1 MKVFMKVLRTPVWNA
16 CVPKR
21 SFSVSSEKELVVD
34 SLTGNH
40 EGVVVLGLNRPS
52 SRNAIGK
59 ILANSMSEAIEE
71 LKYKNNIRVLIIRS
85 LVPGIFCAGA
95 DLKERAK
102 MPAEEVGPFVGR
114 LRSLLYDM
122 QKIPF
127 PTIAALDGT
136 AVGGGLE
143 MALGYDIRVASTN
156 AKMGLVETKLAIIP
170 GAGGTQNLAR
180 VVGTSKAKELI
191 FTGRVLN
198 GNQAHDVGLV
208 NHVVEQNAD
217 GDAAYKKSLEI
228 ASEIIPQGPI
238 ALRMAKQAIN
248 LGSEVDLS
256 TGLAFEQACY
266 AQVIP
271 TKDRLE
277 GLKAFRE
284 KRKPKYEGK

>member
-1 MKVFMKVLRTPVWNA
+1 MKVLRTPVWNA